1 MSRRKFTQE
10 FKQEAVLLVKQSES
24 SISEIARRLGLND
37 NVLRRWVKEDSDPN
51 TKAFPGHGNSRDEEL
66 SQLKKELLQ
75 VKKERDFLKE
85 AAAYFAKG
93 ST

>member
-1 MSRRKFTQE
+1 M
-10 FKQEAVLLVKQSES
+10 VKQSGAPV
-24 SISEIARRLGLND
+24 SEIARNLGLND
-37 NVLRRWVKEDSDPN
+37 NVLRRWVKEYAEPN

-75 VKKERDFLKE
+75 VKKEPDFLRE

-93 ST
+93 AR